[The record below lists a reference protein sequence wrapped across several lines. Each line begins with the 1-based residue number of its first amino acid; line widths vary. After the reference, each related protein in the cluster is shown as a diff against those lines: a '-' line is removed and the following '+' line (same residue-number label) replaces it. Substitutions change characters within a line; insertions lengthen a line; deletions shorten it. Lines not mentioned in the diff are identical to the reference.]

1 MMTCGMRRIR
11 YGHDVSRISD
21 PFATPRAPDRAAV
34 AGTPISHR
42 FDYRTPH
49 ALGSVRGRGGPP
61 VAYART
67 AVVQL

>member
-21 PFATPRAPDRAAV
+21 PFATAPDRAAV